1 MELFT
6 EPGEAYSYEHKHG
19 TEAFNYFKSNLG
31 RHAGNARHASPHS
44 GIVLPFTHNTESNG
58 T

>member
-6 EPGEAYSYEHKHG
+6 HPGEANSYEHKHG
-19 TEAFNYFKSNLG
+19 TEAFNYFRSSLG
-31 RHAGNARHASPHS
+31 WRAGNAWHAAPHS
-44 GIVLPFTHNTESNG
+44 GIVLPITYNTENNG